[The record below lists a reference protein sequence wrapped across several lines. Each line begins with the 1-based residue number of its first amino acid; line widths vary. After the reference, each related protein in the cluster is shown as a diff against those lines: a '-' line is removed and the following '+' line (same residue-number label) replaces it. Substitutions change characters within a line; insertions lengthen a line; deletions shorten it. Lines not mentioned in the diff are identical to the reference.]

1 MFYTPLIRIN
11 QLFADSVFSNYR
23 KKRYGLKKCK
33 TTYDPEYLNDMRELL
48 KRGTELKECCQVMGT
63 CDLVKLEETIK
74 TL

>member
-11 QLFADSVFSNYR
+11 QLFADSVFTNYR

-33 TTYDPEYLNDMRELL
+33 TAYDPEYLNDMRELL
-48 KRGTELKECCQVMGT
+48 KRSTELEQCEK
-63 CDLVKLEETIK
+63 KLGGCSITKIEETIK